1 MPEEQVRM
9 HVTAGMSAPIKETL
23 ARRITILYKQWQ
35 HPKSPGG
42 LLLVSELFP
51 VATVQRGGGGSGP
64 ARPSRFEVRVKKKK
78 VHQAPL

>member
-1 MPEEQVRM
+1 MR
-9 HVTAGMSAPIKETL
+9 VTAGMSAPIKETL
-23 ARRITILYKQWQ
+23 ARRITISYKQWQ

-42 LLLVSELFP
+42 LLLVSKSFP